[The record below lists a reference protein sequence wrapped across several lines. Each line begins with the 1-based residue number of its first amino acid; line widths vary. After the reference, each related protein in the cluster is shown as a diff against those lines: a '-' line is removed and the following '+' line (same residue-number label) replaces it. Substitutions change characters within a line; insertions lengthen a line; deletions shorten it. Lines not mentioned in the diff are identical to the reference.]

1 MSNYSYLSNAN
12 PAFIED
18 IYKQYLKDPESVEEK
33 WQWFFQGYEL
43 YENSKLKEDN
53 FGENE
58 GILIS
63 NKEAAIVKLIQ
74 AYRIRGHLIAK
85 VNPLENKV
93 KELETL
99 KPEYFGFSK
108 EDYEKEFN
116 AGKDI
121 LRRKATLK
129 EINTALNEIYCSKV
143 GFEFLHCNDVGLRKY
158 IAGKWEPAFG
168 KPPYSKEKKIDI
180 FKILSKAVIFENF
193 LQTKYIGQKRFG
205 LEGGEAIIPGLQLA
219 INLASEKG
227 VQEIIMGMAH
237 RGRLNV
243 LANIL
248 NKSYYDLFTEFEK
261 GVLPEAAKE
270 DGDVKYHLGQSCDIK
285 INGKNMHL
293 SLSFNPSHLEAVN
306 TIVNGV
312 VSGKCHK
319 YYKGDKK
326 KILPIIIHG
335 DSAVSGQGVVYEASN
350 LSGLKEYGN
359 GGTIHLVINNQ
370 VGFTASEVETRSGSY
385 CTDIAKVTDSPVFH
399 VNGDDPIRLC
409 YILELAVSIRQ
420 KFNIDVWVE
429 VVCYRRMGHNETDD
443 PFFTQP
449 LLYKKIKEHL
459 SVDKVFKE
467 ELKVE
472 EIIDNNFIENFES
485 SFRQELEEH
494 WGEAKKANAPR
505 NVSTLKRF
513 WGDIRKAKQED
524 FEESIGTKVSK
535 KRLQEV
541 VELIWN
547 VPEDFNI
554 YPKAKKILSNRQELF
569 KEKETIDW
577 AMAEQLAYATL
588 LEEGKS
594 VRISGQDSGRGT
606 FSHRHAIL
614 KDIQT
619 NESYI
624 PLKRCA
630 KEQATFKVINS
641 PLSEYSVLGFEYGYS
656 LARPHALVIWEAQFG
671 DFANCAQVIIDQFIS
686 SGETKW
692 RRHSGLVMLLPHGYE
707 GMGPEHSSAR
717 IERFLQMAAEN
728 NYYIVNITT
737 PANFFHVLRRQL
749 KNPFRKPLVVM
760 SPKSLLRHPKVLSN
774 IDSLVNDKFQEVIDE
789 KEIEA
794 SKCTRVLV
802 CTGKIYYDLL
812 DFKIKNKI
820 KNVAIVRL
828 EQIYPIPRKQLLV
841 IQKKYVKTKL
851 WIWVQEEPRNMG
863 CWWFVRNFVGFDF
876 KVVSRKYSASPAS
889 GVLKRHQENQ
899 KHIVELS
906 FKHNFETKNYAE
918 WQ

>member
-18 IYKQYLKDPESVEEK
+18 IYQKYLKDPESVEEK
-33 WQWFFQGYEL
+33 WQWFFQGYDL
-43 YENSKLKEDN
+43 YESSKLKEDN
-53 FGENE
+53 FAGNE
-58 GILIS
+58 GILSS

-74 AYRIRGHLIAK
+74 AYRIRGHLMAK

-99 KPEYFGFSK
+99 KPEYFGFSE

-121 LRRKATLK
+121 LRRKATLQ
-129 EINTALNEIYCSKV
+129 EITKALNEIYCSKV
-143 GFEFLHCNDVGLRKY
+143 GFEFLHCNDVSLRTY
-158 IAGKWEPAFG
+158 IAGKWEPLLG
-168 KPPYSKEKKIDI
+168 NPPYSKEKKIEI

-243 LANIL
+243 LSNIL

-370 VGFTASEVETRSGSY
+370 VGFTASEAETRSGSY

-459 SVDKVFKE
+459 SVDKVFVKQ
-467 ELKVE
+467 LKAEKV
-472 EIIDNNFIENFES
+472 IDNDFSQKFES
-485 SFRQELEEH
+485 KFRQELEEH
-494 WGEAKKANAPR
+494 WGEAKKADSPK

-513 WGDIRKAKQED
+513 WGGIRKAKQED

-535 KRLQEV
+535 KRLKEIV
-541 VELIWN
+541 DLIWN

-569 KEKETIDW
+569 
-577 AMAEQLAYATL
+577 
-588 LEEGKS
+588 
-594 VRISGQDSGRGT
+594 
-606 FSHRHAIL
+606 
-614 KDIQT
+614 
-619 NESYI
+619 
-624 PLKRCA
+624 
-630 KEQATFKVINS
+630 
-641 PLSEYSVLGFEYGYS
+641 
-656 LARPHALVIWEAQFG
+656 
-671 DFANCAQVIIDQFIS
+671 
-686 SGETKW
+686 
-692 RRHSGLVMLLPHGYE
+692 
-707 GMGPEHSSAR
+707 
-717 IERFLQMAAEN
+717 
-728 NYYIVNITT
+728 
-737 PANFFHVLRRQL
+737 
-749 KNPFRKPLVVM
+749 
-760 SPKSLLRHPKVLSN
+760 
-774 IDSLVNDKFQEVIDE
+774 
-789 KEIEA
+789 
-794 SKCTRVLV
+794 
-802 CTGKIYYDLL
+802 
-812 DFKIKNKI
+812 
-820 KNVAIVRL
+820 
-828 EQIYPIPRKQLLV
+828 
-841 IQKKYVKTKL
+841 
-851 WIWVQEEPRNMG
+851 
-863 CWWFVRNFVGFDF
+863 
-876 KVVSRKYSASPAS
+876 
-889 GVLKRHQENQ
+889 
-899 KHIVELS
+899 
-906 FKHNFETKNYAE
+906 
-918 WQ
+918 